1 MVGEVVLKL
10 DTIIPIIRKLEENNI
25 MYSLGG
31 SGLLYYLNL
40 VESINDWDITVD
52 CSKEELLKALN
63 GHDCLELE
71 SGDYPFASQ
80 YRLSVE
86 TQHIDFIGG
95 FALHAEKGIL
105 QLPLERLGE
114 WNGIHMASPEVWYV
128 AYYLMGRQSKADL
141 LLHYL
146 QNNACTINYSL
157 IEDLLKSTSLGHE
170 LRQSLISL
178 VIEAKSYKSS
188 D

>member
-1 MVGEVVLKL
+1 MEVQPDKL
-10 DTIIPIIRKLEENNI
+10 IPIIQRLEEHDI

-40 VESINDWDITVD
+40 VESINDWDITVN
-52 CSKEELLKALN
+52 CPKQELMKVLH
-63 GHDCLELE
+63 GYECLELE

-80 YRLSVE
+80 YRMSIE
-86 TQHIDFIGG
+86 THHIDFIGG
-95 FALHAEKGIL
+95 FALYAEKGIL
-105 QLPLERLGE
+105 HLPLERMGE
-114 WNGIHMASPEVWYV
+114 WDGIQMASPEVWYV

-146 QNNACTINYSL
+146 QNNACKINYSL
-157 IEDLLKSTSLGHE
+157 IEDLLNSTSLGHE

-178 VIEAKSYKSS
+178 VIEAKSYK
-188 D
+188 